1 MGHGN
6 DFFMQM
12 CKEAEEEIASGKK
25 GWKEVDSNTLLLAC
39 FSMLSNH
46 LTHSITRPL
55 WFFSGTVFAGLV
67 GWGISALL

>member
-12 CKEAEEEIASGKK
+12 CKEAQEEIASGKK
-25 GWKEVDSNTLLLAC
+25 GWREADSNTLLLAC
-39 FSMLSNH
+39 FGMLSNH
-46 LTHSITRPL
+46 LAHSVTKPL
-55 WFFSGTVFAGLV
+55 WFFAGSVFCGLV